1 MKKVDKIIFHY
12 TNGKSYTLTNTYI
25 DCYIDWDNMRV
36 GLLNSNSFD
45 RYEKSN
51 MVTIPEDCVA
61 ITAVGSDRVTSI
73 WENPRYIT
81 SVKISVMTANAR
93 CKKNRKSKTLE
104 ESFVKPVI
112 ITLLILLIFSFLVPI
127 VYIKTI
133 IYFNGDPVLWDQQFK
148 FLVALP
154 VLIYTFSLIIF
165 LGFLRK
171 RGIIF

>member
-61 ITAVGSDRVTSI
+61 ITAVGNDGVTSI

-81 SVKISVMTANAR
+81 SVKISVTTANTR
-93 CKKNRKSKTLE
+93 CKKNRKSKRLNN
-104 ESFVKPVI
+104 PVI
-112 ITLLILLIFSFLVPI
+112 ITLLILLFVSVLVPF

-148 FLVALP
+148 FLVVLP
-154 VLIYTFSLIIF
+154 ILIYAFSLTLSIE
-165 LGFLRK
+165 FLRK
-171 RGIIF
+171 RGIKF